1 MTAIRHIG
9 FYVNDIQKLEAF
21 YTSVFQMIPVCSME
35 PDSSVLFD
43 ELLGI
48 RNARILTTKL
58 VTPYGKKNGQ
68 GDMLELVK
76 ILSKDTDF
84 KTDCLKNLRGGG
96 NPISAPGTG
105 HTAFGIDNMQQT
117 VCSII
122 REQGTQ
128 ETEIVRMR
136 GVSLCCFCRDPEG
149 NWIELIQRCEVC
161 TGSNETGIRKNGAEK
176 SDCKFIW
183 VK

>member
-84 KTDCLKNLRGGG
+84 KTDCLKNLRGG
-96 NPISAPGTG
+96 
-105 HTAFGIDNMQQT
+105 
-117 VCSII
+117 VI
-122 REQGTQ
+122 RY
-128 ETEIVRMR
+128 RH
-136 GVSLCCFCRDPEG
+136 PELD
-149 NWIELIQRCEVC
+149 IRRLELITCSRPSAALYANREHRKQKLSECAASACAVFA
-161 TGSNETGIRKNGAEK
+161 GIRKETG
-176 SDCKFIW
+176 
-183 VK
+183 